1 MTAPSGRNGAS
12 PLHHALP
19 RAQALLEAALAER
32 QRKILGIAAAPG
44 AGKSTLAAALK
55 EALGERVL
63 VVPMDGYH
71 LANSE
76 LKRLGR
82 AQRKGA
88 ADTFDA
94 DGYANLIERI
104 RKPHPNEVVYAPDFR
119 RELEEGIAGAIP
131 VHADI
136 ALVITEG
143 NYLLRQESA
152 WQRARAA
159 MDDVWY
165 FDVDDAIRRQRL
177 LARHMRFG
185 RSEADARAWMAQ
197 SDEPNA
203 VQIAQTRVFADWV
216 LHEHGE

>member
-1 MTAPSGRNGAS
+1 MHRPISSEPAS
-12 PLHHALP
+12 PLASALP
-19 RAQALLEAALAER
+19 RAQALLAAALSQQ

-44 AGKSTLAAALK
+44 AGKSTLAAALQQ
-55 EALGERVL
+55 ALGERVL

-76 LKRLGR
+76 LQRLGR
-82 AQRKGA
+82 SQRKGA

-94 DGYANLIERI
+94 HGYANLLERI
-104 RKPHPNEVVYAPDFR
+104 RTPQADELVYAPDFR

-131 VHADI
+131 VHPHI

-143 NYLLRQESA
+143 NYLLRQEPA

-159 MDDVWY
+159 MDTVWY
-165 FDVDDAIRRQRL
+165 LDVEDTLRRQRL
-177 LARHMRFG
+177 LARHMRYG
-185 RSEADARAWMAQ
+185 RTEADALAWMAQ

-216 LHEHGE
+216 LHER